1 MDKAW
6 WRRRARVRRSA
17 VPVDHRAFCR
27 TLARFVESVVDR
39 ERRVV
44 VYLAMGDEVDLGSLV
59 AASDDPAAR
68 FSVTRTPA
76 EGFELTVH
84 PWGCEMEQ
92 HPYGYT
98 QPVAHA
104 SRIEMA
110 DIGAFLVP
118 GLAFDRH
125 GTRLGRGK
133 GYYDRL
139 LARAPQA
146 LKVAI
151 TGDYLVEQLPF
162 DDYDVVM
169 THLAFSTGVVSVP
182 LAPSPR
188 R

>member
-17 VPVDHRAFCR
+17 VPVDHEAFCR

-39 ERRVV
+39 ETRVV
-44 VYLAMGDEVDLGSLV
+44 VYLAMGDEVDLGPVV
-59 AASDDPAAR
+59 AASHAPTAR
-68 FSVTRTPA
+68 FAVTRTPA

-84 PWGCEMEQ
+84 PWGCEMEE
-92 HPYGYT
+92 HPYGYA

-104 SRIEMA
+104 PRIEMGE
-110 DIGAFLVP
+110 IGAFLVP

-139 LARAPQA
+139 LARAPHA

-151 TGDYLVEQLPF
+151 TGDYLVDQLPF

-182 LAPSPR
+182 MATPR